1 MPGLAAKPIIDLQL
15 SVRSLAE
22 AQCTLRRAAS
32 GAGLCLHAAIR
43 GPVAGELFFRKGL
56 SGPWTHHLHV
66 LQGDH
71 PRWQRRLL
79 FRDYLRNHPEIAL
92 AYAKLKRDLA
102 AAFDDDISGY
112 MNAKTAFVAATL
124 AEALG
129 SRRASV
135 LDRPVVPET
144 SRS

>member
-1 MPGLAAKPIIDLQL
+1 MKWV
-15 SVRSLAE
+15 S
-22 AQCTLRRAAS
+22 
-32 GAGLCLHAAIR
+32 
-43 GPVAGELFFRKGL
+43 
-56 SGPWTHHLHV
+56 
-66 LQGDH
+66 QGDH

-79 FRDYLRNHPEIAL
+79 FRDYLRNHPEEAR

-102 AAFDDDISGY
+102 VAFDDDISGY

-129 SRRASV
+129 PGEQV
-135 LDRPVVPET
+135 LLDGPLPPET

>member
-1 MPGLAAKPIIDLQL
+1 
-15 SVRSLAE
+15 
-22 AQCTLRRAAS
+22 
-32 GAGLCLHAAIR
+32 
-43 GPVAGELFFRKGL
+43 
-56 SGPWTHHLHV
+56 

-79 FRDYLRNHPEIAL
+79 FRDYLRNHPEVVR

-102 AAFDDDISGY
+102 AAFDDDTSGY

-129 SRRASV
+129 PGEQV
-135 LDRPVVPET
+135 LLDRPLPPET